1 MGLKFLRPLLY
12 KGLTFATLHLSEKE
26 VNFMERL
33 QILAIDIRSVFE
45 PSLRNLPTR
54 LSTIVALL
62 VLNSFNSF
70 KIDTELTFSNLSW
83 FFLRNLILFPIE
95 SGSFLTRSLAR
106 FAKYDF
112 KKFVIVLGENVS
124 SFFVGGHMLVVRSF
138 KSAKPNFTKLFWFSY
153 SFK

>member
-1 MGLKFLRPLLY
+1 MLPSYRNQSIDLLCKSMDWFLY
-12 KGLTFATLHLSEKE
+12 EGNITFSG
-26 VNFMERL
+26 
-33 QILAIDIRSVFE
+33 
-45 PSLRNLPTR
+45 LRNLPAR

-62 VLNSFNSF
+62 VLDSFNSF

-106 FAKYDF
+106 FAKCDF
-112 KKFVIVLGENVS
+112 KKFVIVLGESVS

-153 SFK
+153 IFK

>member
-1 MGLKFLRPLLY
+1 MPVLPSYRNQSIDLLCKSMDWFLY
-12 KGLTFATLHLSEKE
+12 EGNITLSG
-26 VNFMERL
+26 
-33 QILAIDIRSVFE
+33 
-45 PSLRNLPTR
+45 LRNLPAR

-62 VLNSFNSF
+62 VLNSFNIF

-106 FAKYDF
+106 FAKCDI

-153 SFK
+153 IFK

>member
-1 MGLKFLRPLLY
+1 MLPSYRNQSIDLLCKSMDWFLY
-12 KGLTFATLHLSEKE
+12 EGNITLSG
-26 VNFMERL
+26 
-33 QILAIDIRSVFE
+33 
-45 PSLRNLPTR
+45 LRNLPAR

-62 VLNSFNSF
+62 VLNSFNIF

-106 FAKYDF
+106 FAKCDF

-153 SFK
+153 IFK

>member
-1 MGLKFLRPLLY
+1 MLPSYRNQSIDLLCKSMDWFLY
-12 KGLTFATLHLSEKE
+12 EGNITLSG
-26 VNFMERL
+26 
-33 QILAIDIRSVFE
+33 
-45 PSLRNLPTR
+45 LRNLPAR

-106 FAKYDF
+106 FAKCDI

-153 SFK
+153 IFK

>member
-1 MGLKFLRPLLY
+1 MLPSYRNQSIDLLCKSMDWFLY
-12 KGLTFATLHLSEKE
+12 EGNITLSG
-26 VNFMERL
+26 
-33 QILAIDIRSVFE
+33 
-45 PSLRNLPTR
+45 LRNLPAR

-62 VLNSFNSF
+62 VLNSFNIF

-106 FAKYDF
+106 FAKCDI

>member
-1 MGLKFLRPLLY
+1 MPVLPSYRNQSIDLLCKSMDWFLY
-12 KGLTFATLHLSEKE
+12 EGNITLSG
-26 VNFMERL
+26 
-33 QILAIDIRSVFE
+33 
-45 PSLRNLPTR
+45 LRNLPAR

-62 VLNSFNSF
+62 VLNSFNIF

-106 FAKYDF
+106 FAQCDF
-112 KKFVIVLGENVS
+112 KMVVIVLGENVS

-153 SFK
+153 IFK